1 MKGPNGVT
9 IPASVNIMAE
19 RPVGEVVELA
29 ALAERCGYRRCW
41 VYDEGLA
48 TRDVYVTLAAIAT
61 GTGSIRLGPGIT
73 NPYVRHPGATATAI
87 ATLDEMS
94 GGRAFLGLGAGGGL
108 TLGPLAVERRQPLAA
123 VRETAQALRK
133 LFAGETVTTDPD
145 SPVSFRGAR
154 LGYGRAGIEI
164 ILAGRGPKMTALGAE
179 IADGF
184 TLSYVHKELVGEA
197 VAALRTGAAAARPG
211 RPFLVTYCTLVV
223 TDDAELE
230 ESRRQLSFRLLDS
243 PPRVRQMIGMTEAD
257 AAAIREALAAGGP
270 TEAAPLVKEEWVPHF
285 CIVGLPAKATAE
297 LRALMGNHEIDE
309 FQLPVLGNDKAAE
322 RIERTAALFT

>member
-1 MKGPNGVT
+1 MT

-19 RPVGEVVELA
+19 RPIAEVVELA
-29 ALAERCGYRRCW
+29 ALAEQCGYRRCW
-41 VYDEGLA
+41 AYDEGLA
-48 TRDVYVTLAAIAT
+48 TRDVYVTLAAIAART
-61 GTGSIRLGPGIT
+61 ASILLGPGIT

-108 TLGPLAVERRQPLAA
+108 TLGPLAVERTRPVAA
-123 VRETAQALRK
+123 VRETAIALRK

-184 TLSYVHKELVGEA
+184 TLSYVHKELVGET
-197 VAALRTGAAAARPG
+197 VAALRAGAAASRPG
-211 RPFLVTYCTLVV
+211 RPFLVSYCTLVV
-223 TDDAELE
+223 TDDAEME

-243 PPRVRQMIGMTEAD
+243 PPRVQRLIGMTETD
-257 AAAIREALAAGGP
+257 AAAIRDALAAGGP
-270 TEAAPLVKEEWVPHF
+270 TEAAPLIEEEWVPHF
-285 CIVGLPAKATAE
+285 CIVGSPAEAAAE
-297 LRALMGNHEIDE
+297 LRALMGNHDIDE
-309 FQLPVLGNDKAAE
+309 FQVSVLGGDKAAE

>member
-1 MKGPNGVT
+1 MT

-19 RPVGEVVELA
+19 RPIAEVVELA

-41 VYDEGLA
+41 AYDEGLA
-48 TRDVYVTLAAIAT
+48 TRDVYVTLAAIAART
-61 GTGSIRLGPGIT
+61 SSILLGPGIT

-108 TLGPLAVERRQPLAA
+108 TLGPLAVERTRPVAA
-123 VRETAQALRK
+123 VRETATALRK

-145 SPVSFRGAR
+145 SPVPFRGAR
-154 LGYGRAGIEI
+154 LDYGRAGIEI
-164 ILAGRGPKMTALGAE
+164 ILAGRGPRMTALGAE

-184 TLSYVHKELVGEA
+184 TLSYVHKELVGET
-197 VAALRTGAAAARPG
+197 VAALRAGAAASRPG
-211 RPFLVTYCTLVV
+211 RPFLVSYCTLVV
-223 TDDAELE
+223 TDDAEME

-243 PPRVRQMIGMTEAD
+243 PPRVQKLIGMTEAD

-270 TEAAPLVKEEWVPHF
+270 TEAAPLIKEEWVPHF
-285 CIVGLPAKATAE
+285 CIVGSPVEAAAE
-297 LRALMGNHEIDE
+297 LRALMGNHDINE
-309 FQLPVLGNDKAAE
+309 FQVSVLGGTRAAE

>member
-1 MKGPNGVT
+1 MT

-19 RPVGEVVELA
+19 RPIAEVVELA

-41 VYDEGLA
+41 AYDEGLA
-48 TRDVYVTLAAIAT
+48 TRDVYVTLAAIAART
-61 GTGSIRLGPGIT
+61 DSILLGPGIT

-108 TLGPLAVERRQPLAA
+108 TLGPLAVERTRPVTA
-123 VRETAQALRK
+123 VRETATALRK

-154 LGYGRAGIEI
+154 LDYGRAGIEI
-164 ILAGRGPKMTALGAE
+164 ILAGRGPRMTALGAE

-184 TLSYVHKELVGEA
+184 TLSYVHKELVGET
-197 VAALRTGAAAARPG
+197 VAALRAGAAASRPG
-211 RPFLVTYCTLVV
+211 HPFLVTYCTLVV

-243 PPRVRQMIGMTEAD
+243 PPRVQRLIGMTEAD

-270 TEAAPLVKEEWVPHF
+270 AEAAALVKEEWVPHF
-285 CIVGLPAKATAE
+285 CIVGSPAEAATE
-297 LRALMGNHEIDE
+297 LRALMVGHDIDE
-309 FQLPVLGNDKAAE
+309 FQVSVLGGTRAAE
-322 RIERTAALFT
+322 RIERTAALFRSGRG